1 MWHLVHCR
9 SSINRGLLV
18 GHGRVLIQDEPWRA
32 DREIRLRPVWKK
44 PEEWSSPELCSS
56 SEVAPVTPKRRVR
69 LCAGLT
75 LLWTEVT

>member
-1 MWHLVHCR
+1 M
-9 SSINRGLLV
+9 
-18 GHGRVLIQDEPWRA
+18 GHGRVLIQDEPRRA
-32 DREIRLRPVWKK
+32 DREIRLRPVWEE

-75 LLWTEVT
+75 LLWTEATLVPGS